1 MGMTRTRKKKI
12 VYTGTDPLEADW
24 VNYIAIQ
31 TETNPPYVF
40 ATYGGFRGRDDVPQH
55 VRGLAEM
62 LVVSVKKARSLFDFK
77 QVRSLAI
84 CK

>member
-1 MGMTRTRKKKI
+1 MTRTRKKKI
-12 VYTGTDPLEADW
+12 VYTKTDPLEVDW

-40 ATYGGFRGRDDVPQH
+40 ATYGGFRGINDVPQH

-62 LVVSVKKARSLFDFK
+62 LVVSVEQARRLFNFKK
-77 QVRSLAI
+77 VRDLSVCVSA
-84 CK
+84 